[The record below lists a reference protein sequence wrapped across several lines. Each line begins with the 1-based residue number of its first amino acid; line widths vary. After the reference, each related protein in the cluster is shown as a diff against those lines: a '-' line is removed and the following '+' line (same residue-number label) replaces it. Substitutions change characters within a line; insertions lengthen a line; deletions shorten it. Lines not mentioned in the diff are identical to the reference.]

1 MLNKLRLKNLS
12 YTKKTLILLFI
23 FEFSIIM
30 LGVISWTTK
39 KNDSIEIEKHHL
51 KTLNI
56 VASSMA
62 EKLTKEAGDSEE
74 KNRAAIRQLSA
85 DLGSMTHINSINS
98 LFFILD
104 GYKRN
109 LADLAGTKAGR
120 GTILERVDAKYQP
133 LVKKALDS
141 MQAGKITEILVP
153 IVDSDGKNT
162 LVYGK
167 YYQPWNTVLVSAV
180 DLDLMQEKLKITL
193 IRTIGLILIITIG
206 VFLFS
211 VPMIRSL
218 VKGPKYID
226 TILRKIS
233 QGDLSSESELN
244 QMDEIGKISASVN
257 ILLFNF
263 KNILKEVKQVAESLS
278 AQSERMS
285 SIGLEV
291 GQTLEHQARDSEQ
304 ASTAMNEIS
313 YSINEIAE
321 NAVTTKDKLSS
332 TQAEVDAI
340 NSAVYTSSIEIESLT
355 REIDSASTL
364 INRLS
369 HETEQIGNLLN
380 EINGISEQTNLLAL
394 NAAIEAARAGD
405 AGRGFAVVADE
416 VRALAVRTSEST
428 AQISETNAKLNAG
441 TTEAVKAMN
450 AAAIKAQS
458 NISSFEKIKLTV
470 ANIDRV
476 LKDVEE
482 NAIQVSVATQEQS
495 RTVEETNKSIS
506 EIASASEDM
515 HTSSDMVKK
524 SSFELQNLVKN
535 LETKLANF
543 KF

>member
-12 YTKKTLILLFI
+12 YTKKTLILLFV
-23 FEFSIIM
+23 FEFSIIT
-30 LGVISWTTK
+30 LGVVSWNTK

-56 VASSMA
+56 IAWQLA
-62 EKLTKEAGDSEE
+62 EKLSKEAGDSEE
-74 KNRAAIRQLSA
+74 KNRVAIKTLTANIGDIS
-85 DLGSMTHINSINS
+85 HIDSINS
-98 LFFILD
+98 LFFILN

-109 LADLAGTKAGR
+109 LANLAGTKAGK

-133 LVKKALDS
+133 LVKQVLDS
-141 MQAGKITEILVP
+141 MQAGKLTDMFVP

-162 LVYGK
+162 LLYGK
-167 YYQPWNTVLVSAV
+167 YYQPWNSVLVSAV

-193 IRTIGLILIITIG
+193 IRTIALVLLVTLG
-206 VFLFS
+206 VFLS
-211 VPMIRSL
+211 SIPMIKSL

-233 QGDLSSESELN
+233 QGDLSLKSELN
-244 QMDEIGKISASVN
+244 QMDEIGKISESIN
-257 ILLFNF
+257 LLLHNF
-263 KNILKEVKQVAESLS
+263 KGILEEVKQVAGSLS
-278 AQSERMS
+278 AQSEQMS

-291 GQTLEHQARDSEQ
+291 GQTLEHQAHDSEQ

-321 NAVTTKDKLSS
+321 SAETTNHKLTS
-332 TQAEVDAI
+332 TQTEVDAI
-340 NSAVYTSSIEIESLT
+340 NSAVYSSNLEIESLT
-355 REIDSASTL
+355 KEIDSASGL
-364 INRLS
+364 INKLS

-394 NAAIEAARAGD
+394 NAAIEAARAGE

-428 AQISETNAKLNAG
+428 AQISEMNAKLNAG
-441 TTEAVKAMN
+441 TTKAVKAMN
-450 AAAIKAQS
+450 SAALKAHS
-458 NISSFEKIKLTV
+458 NISSFEKIKATV

-476 LKDVEE
+476 LKDVEQ

-495 RTVEETNKSIS
+495 RTVEETSKSIS
-506 EIASASEDM
+506 EIASASEHM
-515 HTSSDMVKK
+515 HSSSDMIRK
-524 SSFELQNLVKN
+524 SSHELQSLVKN
-535 LETKLANF
+535 LEVKLANF